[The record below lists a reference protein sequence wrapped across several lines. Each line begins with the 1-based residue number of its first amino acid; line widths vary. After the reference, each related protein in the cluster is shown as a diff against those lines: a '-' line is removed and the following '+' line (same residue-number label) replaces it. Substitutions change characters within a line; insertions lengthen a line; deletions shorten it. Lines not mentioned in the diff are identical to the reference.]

1 MPHTHDHAAV
11 CDAPSAASRVTAG
24 QTAVVTPEQRT
35 AEHFRWQGEG
45 CRALG
50 SELYAQLLERCA
62 DDLEAGGITAQILT
76 GYLDRP
82 RRDAIALR
90 LLAGVHALV
99 LSRRAPKLAAHYPST
114 GGRPGDND
122 VVWRDFHEV
131 LLGHGDDV
139 RPWLASAPQTNE
151 VGRAAALAGGLK
163 YISAED
169 PLPARLVEIGAS
181 AGLNLRADQFRI
193 EGGVG
198 QHGPT
203 SSPLVL
209 HDAWLGT
216 APPSVDVNV
225 IARIGVD
232 IAPVDPATEEGRI
245 RLTAY
250 VWPDQLDRLQRLRAA
265 LAVADAVPAD
275 LRAGDA
281 VEAVRRLTLVDG
293 TWTVLW
299 HSVFRQY
306 LTHERYRDLEAAIA
320 ALGDTATPTAR
331 FAHLMLEPERS
342 STADAF
348 PVVLTTWPGADRQVL
363 GTAPAHG
370 LPVTWMSAEASRR
383 GQR

>member
-1 MPHTHDHAAV
+1 MGARDTRP
-11 CDAPSAASRVTAG
+11 
-24 QTAVVTPEQRT
+24 VTPEQQT
-35 AEHFRWQGEG
+35 AEHFRWQGAG
-45 CRALG
+45 CRELG
-50 SELYAQLLERCA
+50 SELYARLLDRCA
-62 DDLEAGGITAQILT
+62 DDLEAGGLVAHVLA
-76 GYLDRP
+76 GFLDRP

-90 LLAGVHALV
+90 ILAGVHAVV
-99 LSRRAPKLAAHYPST
+99 LDGRATDLAEFYPSA
-114 GGRPGDND
+114 GGRPPDDDATLWERFGAALAEHDD
-122 VVWRDFHEV
+122 EV
-131 LLGHGDDV
+131 
-139 RPWLASAPQTNE
+139 RTWLDSAPQTNE
-151 VGRAAALAGGLK
+151 VGRAAALAGGLHF
-163 YISAED
+163 IASEAS
-169 PLPARLVEIGAS
+169 LPVRLIEIGAS

-193 EGGVG
+193 DGGVAE
-198 QHGPT
+198 HGPL

-225 IARIGVD
+225 VARIGVD
-232 IAPVDPATEEGRI
+232 IAPVDPATKDGQI

-250 VWPDQLDRLQRLRAA
+250 VWPDQLDRLERLRAA

-281 VEAVRRLTLVDG
+281 VAAVQRLRLVDG

-320 ALGDTATPTAR
+320 ALGDAATPSAR

-342 STADAF
+342 STTEAF
-348 PVVLTTWPGADRQVL
+348 PVALTTWPGSHRRML

-370 LPVTWMSAEASRR
+370 LPVTWR
-383 GQR
+383 